1 MTDEISLNK
10 SAPTSATPI
19 VRFFPALPTVT
30 IAGIPIANLSEDETV
45 AVIDKLISQ
54 EGSHYGAV
62 VNAAK
67 LVAADR
73 DAKLRRALV
82 DADFVIADGMS
93 VVWASRLLG
102 QRLKQR
108 VAGIDLFE
116 RLVEFAASRDLS
128 VYFLGAREESVRG
141 TVEAVKNKFP
151 ELRIAYHN
159 GYFSPSESRSICAA
173 IKVSG
178 ADLLFVGMGSPRQEL
193 WIASNILLTGV
204 RFALGVGGSFDHLS
218 GQVGRAPLW
227 MQRSGLEWLH
237 RLALEPRRLWRRYL
251 IGNSAF
257 IWLIVRQLVS
267 MRKRP

>member
-1 MTDEISLNK
+1 VTDEISLNK
-10 SAPTSATPI
+10 SAPPSATPI
-19 VRFFPALPTVT
+19 VQILHVLPTVT

-54 EGSHYGAV
+54 GGSHYGAV

-73 DAKLRRALV
+73 DAKLKRVLL
-82 DADFVIADGMS
+82 DADLVTADGMS

-102 QRLKQR
+102 DRLKER
-108 VAGIDLFE
+108 VTGIDLFE
-116 RLVEFAASRDLS
+116 HLVEYAANRDLS
-128 VYFLGAREESVRG
+128 VYFLGAREESVQG
-141 TVEAVKNKFP
+141 TVEAVKNRFP

-159 GYFSPSESRSICAA
+159 GYFAPSESRSICAA

-204 RFALGVGGSFDHLS
+204 RFALGVGGSFDHVS
-218 GQVGRAPLW
+218 GQIGRAPRW

-237 RLALEPRRLWRRYL
+237 RLVLEPRRLWRRYL
-251 IGNSAF
+251 IGNLAF
-257 IWLIVRQLVS
+257 IWLVVRQRIGVH
-267 MRKRP
+267 RRT